1 MLCKIFS
8 RIASCFTVYEGEL
21 INELFWNGEFY
32 SVNNSGNK
40 TSLGKIKEGNGKIKT
55 YWDFKEFEGEG
66 RNGIFWRGHLKEFNL
81 EGKIKKEMG
90 KNMKEKNIKIYVN

>member
-1 MLCKIFS
+1 MILNSPYSDEEQVI
-8 RIASCFTVYEGEL
+8 YEGEL

-90 KNMKEKNIKIYVN
+90 KNMKEKNIKMEY